1 VVIVTGDKG
10 AQGENTSVYA
20 VAYERYQPGLSEK
33 TINSLT
39 HGQMVC
45 Q

>member
-1 VVIVTGDKG
+1 VVIVTGDSG
-10 AQGENTSVYA
+10 TQGENTNAYS
-20 VAYERYQPGLSEK
+20 VAYERYQPGISEK

-39 HGQMVC
+39 RGKIIC